1 MYVKKRIKAW
11 LFGIRT
17 GNWSCYC
24 SYCGE
29 KQMDMIGCLNAKCP
43 GREKIK

>member
-1 MYVKKRIKAW
+1 MYVMKRIKAW

-24 SYCGE
+24 LDCGGIQVE
-29 KQMDMIGCLNAKCP
+29 MIGCVNIKCP
-43 GREKIK
+43 GR